1 MTVTM
6 TTTLPDPDRQ
16 PVFYDGIPAKRLFAW
31 IVDVALIFGVMLI
44 LGLLTL
50 TLSLWLWPL
59 FWVATSFLYRS
70 LTIGAGSA
78 TLGMRLMNIEM
89 RNARGQRLDG
99 AEAMLHTIGYLV
111 CAGFFLPQVLSIA
124 WIALGPRHQSLPD
137 LLLGSAAINRP
148 R

>member
-1 MTVTM
+1 
-6 TTTLPDPDRQ
+6 
-16 PVFYDGIPAKRLFAW
+16 
-31 IVDVALIFGVMLI
+31 MLI

-59 FWVATSFLYRS
+59 FWFATSFLYRS
-70 LTIGAGSA
+70 LTIGGGSA
-78 TLGMRLMNIEM
+78 TLGMRLMNIEL

-99 AEAMLHTIGYLV
+99 GEAMLHTIGYLA

-124 WIALGPRHQSLPD
+124 LIALGPRHQGLPD